1 MLKLL
6 NQKKGPSQCPLCK
19 NEITKRSL
27 QGSTRFSQ
35 LVEELLKITDAFEL
49 DTGIQFASS
58 YSFSKTKNFSE
69 PLNEDTSIIQS
80 VGYRN
85 RVKRLRQTESGNDT
99 LQKDSLSVQLSN
111 LRIMRSTKKNQQAR
125 PRKKSV
131 YIELGSDS
139 SEEIVNKS
147 DGCSVQDQE
156 LLQITPRGAGDEANL
171 ESARKA
177 ACEFCEDVTNTEQHQ
192 CSNKDLNP
200 IENHATER
208 HPEKCQSISVSN
220 LHVEPCGTDIHASSL
235 QHENSSLFLT
245 EDRMNVEKAEF
256 CNKSKQSGFARS
268 QRNRWAESKET
279 CNDRQIPSAEEK
291 VELNA
296 EFLCER
302 KNWNNQ
308 KSLCPEDSRAPQDV
322 PWIALNS
329 SIQKVNEWFSKT
341 GEMLT
346 SDGTSD
352 RRHGLDTE
360 AAVVLEA
367 SHGEDGHSSSSKEM
381 DSVASDPHR
390 AFKCKSERDFSR
402 PVENNTKDKIFRKTY
417 QRKGSHPHLNHVPE
431 IMGKFT
437 TEPQTTK
444 DHPLTNKLKRK
455 RRTTCLNPEDFIKKV
470 DLTVTQKTPE
480 NIIQGTDQMEP
491 DGQMMDSTSNGQE
504 NEAKGSNLHMEKNA
518 DSIKS
523 LGKESVFTTKA
534 KPISHSISDLE
545 LELNT
550 HCSKAPKKN
559 RLRRKSSTRCV
570 LALEP
575 VSMNPSPPACAEFQI
590 DSFSSSEETKKNSST
605 LMPVRHIR
613 KAQLM
618 EDTEPAA
625 DAKKKNDPNEQ
636 IRKRRASDAFP
647 EQQLA
652 NIPGLLINCPSS
664 SKLQGPVNP
673 SPQGKAVEKLETRQ
687 MSNSTKDLQELVPGG
702 GQALPTERSAES
714 SSVSLV
720 PDTDYDTQ
728 SSVSLLE
735 ASTVGYAKTGS
746 SQRVPQFVASES
758 VKEPVHGSKDAG
770 SGTVCFKHLP
780 RHESSHTQGTAGTEE
795 SELDTQYL
803 QNTFQVSKR
812 RSFALFSKPGDPQKE
827 CVTACASSLSLRGM
841 SPKVTSES
849 EQNKE
854 KQGHKESETGHVRAG
869 TATVGLPLLH
879 PEGKPGTDP
888 VCAGVS
894 RLCPSSQYRN
904 TAGNPGIPQN
914 SHLKQSVSPITSSVK
929 TDHRKTLSEKHFEKH
944 TLSTEKAMGNETVV
958 QSTVRTI
965 SQNNRKNDC
974 QNTDSGSINEVSSSG
989 DNFQGQRGR
998 NRGTKLNTVLP
1009 LGLMHPGVCKPSFP
1023 VDDYKYL
1030 EIKKQEGETVG
1041 ADFSPCLFSDK
1052 LEQSMGSDHIFQVCS
1067 ETPDDLLDDVEIQEN
1082 TSFSD
1087 IMEKSAVFNGSVQR
1101 REFSRSPSPLTHA
1114 SLNRS
1119 LRRGPRRLESSE
1131 ESDCCE
1137 EEDLPCFQHLLGRV
1151 SNTSELTKTR
1161 QSSVVTQRLSEK
1173 ATGTQVPLNHGVGD
1187 YNNNNEVIL
1196 VEASQEHHL
1205 SEDAKFSG
1213 SLFSP
1218 QHSVVQDSAA
1228 NAASQDPSS
1237 NPPSKQMSCQ
1247 PEDEED
1253 FQSDKELIS
1262 ADEDMGTCLDND
1274 DQEEDIIPDS
1284 GSFVYTSLWK

>member
-1 MLKLL
+1 
-6 NQKKGPSQCPLCK
+6 
-19 NEITKRSL
+19 
-27 QGSTRFSQ
+27 
-35 LVEELLKITDAFEL
+35 
-49 DTGIQFASS
+49 
-58 YSFSKTKNFSE
+58 
-69 PLNEDTSIIQS
+69 
-80 VGYRN
+80 
-85 RVKRLRQTESGNDT
+85 
-99 LQKDSLSVQLSN
+99 
-111 LRIMRSTKKNQQAR
+111 
-125 PRKKSV
+125 
-131 YIELGSDS
+131 
-139 SEEIVNKS
+139 
-147 DGCSVQDQE
+147 
-156 LLQITPRGAGDEANL
+156 
-171 ESARKA
+171 
-177 ACEFCEDVTNTEQHQ
+177 
-192 CSNKDLNP
+192 
-200 IENHATER
+200 
-208 HPEKCQSISVSN
+208 
-220 LHVEPCGTDIHASSL
+220 
-235 QHENSSLFLT
+235 
-245 EDRMNVEKAEF
+245 
-256 CNKSKQSGFARS
+256 
-268 QRNRWAESKET
+268 
-279 CNDRQIPSAEEK
+279 
-291 VELNA
+291 
-296 EFLCER
+296 
-302 KNWNNQ
+302 
-308 KSLCPEDSRAPQDV
+308 
-322 PWIALNS
+322 
-329 SIQKVNEWFSKT
+329 
-341 GEMLT
+341 
-346 SDGTSD
+346 
-352 RRHGLDTE
+352 
-360 AAVVLEA
+360 
-367 SHGEDGHSSSSKEM
+367 
-381 DSVASDPHR
+381 
-390 AFKCKSERDFSR
+390 
-402 PVENNTKDKIFRKTY
+402 
-417 QRKGSHPHLNHVPE
+417 
-431 IMGKFT
+431 
-437 TEPQTTK
+437 
-444 DHPLTNKLKRK
+444 
-455 RRTTCLNPEDFIKKV
+455 
-470 DLTVTQKTPE
+470 
-480 NIIQGTDQMEP
+480 
-491 DGQMMDSTSNGQE
+491 
-504 NEAKGSNLHMEKNA
+504 
-518 DSIKS
+518 
-523 LGKESVFTTKA
+523 
-534 KPISHSISDLE
+534 
-545 LELNT
+545 
-550 HCSKAPKKN
+550 
-559 RLRRKSSTRCV
+559 
-570 LALEP
+570 
-575 VSMNPSPPACAEFQI
+575 
-590 DSFSSSEETKKNSST
+590 
-605 LMPVRHIR
+605 
-613 KAQLM
+613 
-618 EDTEPAA
+618 
-625 DAKKKNDPNEQ
+625 
-636 IRKRRASDAFP
+636 
-647 EQQLA
+647 
-652 NIPGLLINCPSS
+652 
-664 SKLQGPVNP
+664 
-673 SPQGKAVEKLETRQ
+673 

-879 PEGKPGTDP
+879 PE
-888 VCAGVS
+888 
-894 RLCPSSQYRN
+894 
-904 TAGNPGIPQN
+904 
-914 SHLKQSVSPITSSVK
+914 VSPITSSVK